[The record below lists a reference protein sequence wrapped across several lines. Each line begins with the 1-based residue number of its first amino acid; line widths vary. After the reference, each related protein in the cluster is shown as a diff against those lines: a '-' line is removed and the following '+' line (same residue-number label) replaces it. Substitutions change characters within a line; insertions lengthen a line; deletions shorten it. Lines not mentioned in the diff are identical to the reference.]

1 MSLPFSELRIQPLS
15 SSPSF
20 PARVRLGVAVRLSA
34 ALLLTTGLSAS
45 HASEPDYL
53 TRKGPLVESPEDLDS
68 AIDYLGRPDKRAP
81 IEADATPPPGA
92 APPAPKG
99 LVSELVDGAQFG
111 GQLRTY
117 YLERLRDGANDSQAW
132 AAGGSLGFKSGL
144 WRDRLGF
151 GVRLYTSQP
160 VYAPRDKPGSG
171 LLAPVQDGYTVLG
184 ESYLLLRPFG
194 TSYLQ
199 LWRQGMELPYLNKH
213 DTRMTPNTFEAY
225 LLLDRDAKR
234 FNYVL
239 GYVDKIRK
247 RTETTWQSLATA
259 AGADAKRGAGVLGA
273 RWRIG
278 ERTNIGAIDIFGID
292 TFNTFYTEATAAL
305 TPTDDDAE
313 LEMRLSVQYTDQRSV
328 GEALIGRFQT
338 YQLGGKFD
346 IGAYGATLTLAYTD
360 TGSGADIQ
368 NPWGGVPSYNS
379 VIVED
384 FDSAGERAWRVGAA
398 YDFARIGLTGVSGF
412 VNYTAGNTPDS
423 GANARADTDELDLT
437 LDWRPK
443 SGGLDGLWL
452 RGRMAVVNAVG
463 PGAVDQLDFRVILN
477 YDFNLL

>member
-1 MSLPFSELRIQPLS
+1 MSRRFPLHIPPHLALPL
-15 SSPSF
+15 
-20 PARVRLGVAVRLSA
+20 AA
-34 ALLLTTGLSAS
+34 ALLLTNALCVR
-45 HASEPDYL
+45 ASEPDYL
-53 TRKGPLVESPEDLDS
+53 TQKGPMVESPEALDT

-81 IEADATPPPGA
+81 VKAETAPTPDA

-99 LVSELVDGAQFG
+99 LVSELLAGAKFG
-111 GQLRTY
+111 GQFRTY
-117 YLERLRDGANDSQAW
+117 YLERLRDGATDSQAW

-144 WRDRLGF
+144 WRERLGF
-151 GVRLYTSQP
+151 GVTLYTSQP
-160 VYAPRDKPGSG
+160 VYAPKDKPGSG

-199 LWRQGMELPYLNKH
+199 LWRQGMELPYVNKH

-225 LLLDRDAKR
+225 LLFDRDAKR
-234 FNYVL
+234 FNYVV

-247 RTETTWQSLATA
+247 RTETTWQSLSSA
-259 AGADAKRGAGVLGA
+259 AGADADRGASVLGA
-273 RWRIG
+273 RWRFG
-278 ERTNIGAIDIFGID
+278 ERANIGAIDIFGID
-292 TFNTFYTEATAAL
+292 TFNTVYTEATAAL
-305 TPTDDDAE
+305 TPTDDEAE
-313 LEMRLSVQYTDQRSV
+313 LEMRLSAQYTDQRSV

-338 YQLGGKFD
+338 YQVGGKFD

-384 FDSAGERAWRVGAA
+384 FDSAGERAWRIGAA
-398 YDFARIGLTGVSGF
+398 YDFARIGLNGVSGF

-423 GANARADTDELDLT
+423 GSNARPNTDELDLT

-443 SGGLDGLWL
+443 NGKLDGLWL
-452 RGRMAVVNAVG
+452 RGRMAVINAAG
-463 PGAVDQLDFRVILN
+463 PGAVDQQDFRIILN